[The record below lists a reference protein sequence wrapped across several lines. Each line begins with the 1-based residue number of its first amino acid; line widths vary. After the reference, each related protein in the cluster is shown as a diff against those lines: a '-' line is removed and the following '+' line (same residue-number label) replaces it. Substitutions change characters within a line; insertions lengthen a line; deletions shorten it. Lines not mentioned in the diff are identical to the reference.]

1 MQSKLSKDIAPF
13 YVLEVLEKAREIEA
27 TGADVIHFEVGETDF
42 GSPAAACEEAIAAIN
57 EGDTRYTHS
66 LGIRDLRNAIADD
79 YRESYG
85 VDVSPDRII
94 VTMGSSPA
102 LFMSM
107 LALVDP
113 GDEIIITDPHY
124 ACYPQLIKIA
134 GGTPKKV
141 RIYEEEGFQPDVSR
155 IEKAITP
162 RTKAILINSPA
173 NPTGVVID
181 PDVLSGIAGLGVP
194 VISDEIYH
202 GLVYSG
208 EARTM
213 LEFTGNAITVNGFSK
228 LYAMTGWRLGYVI
241 VPESLVRPVQKL
253 QQNLFISPS
262 PISQR
267 AGVAALRK
275 GKDDAGRMVKEFGE
289 RRKRMIEGLGSLG
302 LTSEVEPTGAFYVFA
317 NVSKLSNDSL
327 ALAFDIL
334 EKAHV
339 AVTPGA
345 DFGEGGE
352 GYLRFSYAASPEKI
366 DEGLRRLAAYIK
378 ENEK

>member
-1 MQSKLSKDIAPF
+1 MQSKLSKEIAPF
-13 YVLEVLEKAREIEA
+13 YVLEVLERAREIEA
-27 TGADVIHFEVGETDF
+27 TGAEVIHFEVGETDF

-66 LGIRDLRNAIADD
+66 LGIRELRNAIADD

-107 LALVDP
+107 LALVDS

-134 GGTPKKV
+134 GGAPKKV

-155 IEKAITP
+155 IEEAITP

-181 PDVLSGIAGLGVP
+181 PDVLGGIAGLGVP

-241 VPESLVRPVQKL
+241 VPGPLVRPVQKL

-275 GKDDAGRMVKEFGE
+275 GKGDAESMVKEFGE
-289 RRKRMIEGLGSLG
+289 RRKRMIEGLKRLG
-302 LTSEVEPTGAFYVFA
+302 LTSEVDPTGAFYVFA
-317 NVSKLSNDSL
+317 NVSKLSGDSL

-352 GYLRFSYAASPEKI
+352 GYLRFSYAAAPEKI
-366 DEGLRRLAAYIK
+366 DEGLRRLAAYME
-378 ENEK
+378 ENAK

>member
-1 MQSKLSKDIAPF
+1 MQSKLSKEIAPF
-13 YVLEVLEKAREIEA
+13 YVLEVLERAREIEA

-42 GSPAAACEEAIAAIN
+42 GSPAAACEEAITAIN

-66 LGIRDLRNAIADD
+66 LGIRELRNAIADD

-134 GGTPKKV
+134 GGVPKKV

-155 IEKAITP
+155 IEEARTP

-181 PDVLSGIAGLGVP
+181 PDVLGGIAGLGVP

-241 VPESLVRPVQKL
+241 VPGPLVRPVQKL

-289 RRKRMIEGLGSLG
+289 RRKRMIEGLKRLG
-302 LTSEVEPTGAFYVFA
+302 LTTEVEPTGAFYVFA

-352 GYLRFSYAASPEKI
+352 GYLRFSYAAAPDKI
-366 DEGLRRLAAYIK
+366 DEGLRRLEAYM
-378 ENEK
+378 EKNAK

>member
-1 MQSKLSKDIAPF
+1 MQSKLSQEIAPF
-13 YVLEVLEKAREIEA
+13 YVLEVLERAREIEA
-27 TGADVIHFEVGETDF
+27 TGAKVIHFEVGETDF
-42 GSPAAACEEAIAAIN
+42 ETPAAACEEAIAAIN

-66 LGIRDLRNAIADD
+66 LGIRELREAISAD
-79 YRESYG
+79 YKESYG
-85 VDVSPDRII
+85 VDVSPDRIV

-102 LFMSM
+102 LFLSM
-107 LALVDP
+107 LALLDP
-113 GDEIIITDPHY
+113 GDEIVITDPHY

-134 GGTPKKV
+134 GGVPKKV

-155 IEKAITP
+155 IKAAITP
-162 RTKAILINSPA
+162 RTKAVLINSPA
-173 NPTGVVID
+173 NPTGVVLD
-181 PDVLSGIAGLGVP
+181 PSVLRDIAALGVP

-213 LEFTGNAITVNGFSK
+213 LEFREDAITVNGFSK

-241 VPESLVRPVQKL
+241 VPEALVRPVQKL

-262 PISQR
+262 PIAQR
-267 AGVAALRK
+267 AGVAAMRRGK
-275 GKDDAGRMVKEFGE
+275 GEVLGMVKKFSE
-289 RRKRMIEGLGSLG
+289 RRTMLIEGLRNLG
-302 LTSEVEPTGAFYVFA
+302 LSSSAEPSGAFYVFVNA
-317 NVSKLSNDSL
+317 SKLSNDSL

-339 AVTPGA
+339 AVTPGV

-352 GYLRFSYAASPEKI
+352 GYLRLSYATSPENI
-366 DEGLRRLAAYIK
+366 EEGLRRLATYIR
-378 ENEK
+378 ENKK

>member
-1 MQSKLSKDIAPF
+1 MQSKLSKEIAPF
-13 YVLEVLEKAREIEA
+13 YVLEVLERAREIEA

-66 LGIRDLRNAIADD
+66 LGIRELRNAIADD

-107 LALVDP
+107 LALIDP

-124 ACYPQLIKIA
+124 ACYPQLIRIA
-134 GGTPKKV
+134 GGAPKKV

-162 RTKAILINSPA
+162 RTKAILVNSPA

-181 PDVLSGIAGLGVP
+181 PEVLSGIAGLGVP

-241 VPESLVRPVQKL
+241 VPEPLVRPVQKL

-267 AGVAALRK
+267 AGVAALKK
-275 GKDDAGRMVKEFGE
+275 GKGDAGRMVKEFGE
-289 RRKRMIEGLGSLG
+289 RRKRMIEGLRRLG
-302 LTSEVEPTGAFYVFA
+302 LTSEVEPTGAFYVFV

-366 DEGLRRLAAYIK
+366 DEGLRRLAAYIR